1 MGLLN
6 ELISKTIKEGY
17 DEENAEAKVCQDIIL
32 KAIANSSLKDNVTIK
47 GGIVMRSISHNIRRA
62 TQDIDIDFIRYS
74 LGDDSIIKFI
84 NKLNCIDGLNIRI
97 IGKIDELKHQ
107 DYHGK
112 RIYIQIED
120 FDGDVIESKL
130 DIGVH
135 KDLSIVQEEYCF
147 DVCLDNDGANLLIN
161 SKEQMFTEKLR
172 SLLKFGT
179 FSRRYKD
186 IFDLYYLSSK
196 VDIIKLLKC
205 LDKYIFTDSGMKEND
220 MTDVIHRINTILNNR
235 TYQNRIK
242 TSRRNWINKD
252 IKQLVAELLQFLDEV
267 AETTVV
273 VWY

>member
-6 ELISKTIKEGY
+6 ELISKTIEEGY

-135 KDLSIVQEEYCF
+135 KDLSIVLMY
-147 DVCLDNDGANLLIN
+147 A
-161 SKEQMFTEKLR
+161 
-172 SLLKFGT
+172 
-179 FSRRYKD
+179 
-186 IFDLYYLSSK
+186 
-196 VDIIKLLKC
+196 
-205 LDKYIFTDSGMKEND
+205 
-220 MTDVIHRINTILNNR
+220 
-235 TYQNRIK
+235 
-242 TSRRNWINKD
+242 
-252 IKQLVAELLQFLDEV
+252 
-267 AETTVV
+267 
-273 VWY
+273 

>member
-6 ELISKTIKEGY
+6 ELISKTIEEGY

-84 NKLNCIDGLNIRI
+84 NKLNCIDGLDIRI

-112 RIYIQIED
+112 RIYTQIED

-205 LDKYIFTDSGMKEND
+205 LDKYIFMDSGMKEND

-252 IKQLVAELLQFLDEV
+252 VKQLVVELLQFLDEV
-267 AETTVV
+267 AETSVV
-273 VWY
+273 V

>member
-47 GGIVMRSISHNIRRA
+47 GGIVMRSIPHNIRRA

-161 SKEQMFTEKLR
+161 SKEQMFTEKIR

-273 VWY
+273 V

>member
-135 KDLSIVQEEYCF
+135 KDLSIVLMY
-147 DVCLDNDGANLLIN
+147 A
-161 SKEQMFTEKLR
+161 
-172 SLLKFGT
+172 
-179 FSRRYKD
+179 
-186 IFDLYYLSSK
+186 
-196 VDIIKLLKC
+196 
-205 LDKYIFTDSGMKEND
+205 
-220 MTDVIHRINTILNNR
+220 
-235 TYQNRIK
+235 
-242 TSRRNWINKD
+242 
-252 IKQLVAELLQFLDEV
+252 
-267 AETTVV
+267 
-273 VWY
+273 